1 MKSFFCKCW
10 KTTLYLD
17 TLGSVAVIA
26 VSALLLLLAVPAAT
40 AKQVAPADS
49 NVGNVTMVCPEHK
62 VIAIAL
68 NTVPWPAHRPER
80 VVRTIREQ
88 C

>member
-17 TLGSVAVIA
+17 TLGSAAIIA
-26 VSALLLLLAVPAAT
+26 VSALLLLAVPVAAAT
-40 AKQVAPADS
+40 QQATVESRVAKVPK
-49 NVGNVTMVCPEHK
+49 TCPETK
-62 VIAIAL
+62 VIAIAM
-68 NTVPWPAHRPER
+68 NTIPWPSHRPER